1 MQSCLGFRLG
11 TSKSCHHRIVFLVQN
26 IIAVNA
32 RNSQSHHRNSHSGIA
47 EQAEL
52 LLFIFYRIAVGIKP
66 LRLMI
71 LRATLIA
78 ILPVLVFATGLLLL
92 PLVLLLLLSQLFF
105 HLPAQMLKQILTSK
119 WILIHEIPPYIVS
132 VLY

>member
-1 MQSCLGFRLG
+1 MQSCLGLRLG
-11 TSKSCHHRIVFLVQN
+11 TSKGCHHRIVFLVQN

-32 RNSQSHHRNSHSGIA
+32 RHRQSHHRNGHSGIA

-71 LRATLIA
+71 LRATRIA
-78 ILPVLVFATGLLLL
+78 ILPVLVFATRLLL
-92 PLVLLLLLSQLFF
+92 PLVLLLLLSQLLF
-105 HLPAQMLKQILTSK
+105 HLPAQILKRILTSK
-119 WILIHEIPPYIVS
+119 WILIHKIPPCAVS

>member
-1 MQSCLGFRLG
+1 MQSCLGLSLG
-11 TSKSCHHRIVFLVQN
+11 TSKGCHHRIVFLIQN

-32 RNSQSHHRNSHSGIA
+32 RQSHGYHHNGHSGIA

-52 LLFIFYRIAVGIKP
+52 LLFILYRIAVRIKP

-71 LRATLIA
+71 LRATRIA
-78 ILPVLVFATGLLLL
+78 ILPVLVFTTGLLLL

-105 HLPAQMLKQILTSK
+105 HLSAQMLKQILTSK
-119 WILIHEIPPYIVS
+119 WILIHKIPPCAVS